1 MADLICVRKNSY
13 YDSVTLM
20 TLSNKL
26 KKMEGVSDAVVS
38 MATDMNKGLLAGIGL
53 SNDEVAAAGPN
64 DLLIAVRADSEELC
78 EQASAQV
85 DVLLAS
91 NGKGGKKQQEQTYH
105 TIAQAKEADPELNL
119 AIISV
124 AGQYAARE
132 ARMALKND
140 MHVMLFSDNVTVEQ
154 EKELKEMAH
163 GKGLLVMGPDCG
175 TAILNGVGLCFA
187 NKVRRGDIGMVGASG
202 TGLQEVTVLVDHL
215 GGGVSQAIGTGGRD
229 LSAAIGGRMML
240 DGIDLLDAD
249 PDTRVIVLISK
260 PPVHEVASR
269 VLARVSA
276 CTKPVVVCFIGGD
289 AADVRQAGAVFAS
302 SLADA
307 AAKAVALSKG
317 QAAGQLPAFVPG
329 KALLDAARKLR
340 PEQKYI
346 RGLFC
351 GGTLASEALFEIAK
365 ECPTVYSNVAKK
377 PEQQM
382 EDLNVSKKN
391 TVIDLGDD
399 AFTVGRPHPM
409 IEPELR
415 NDRLIQEA
423 QSPETAAVLLDI
435 ELGYGS
441 HADPAGVV
449 LEAIRAAQ
457 AENGKTGRDVIFIA
471 YILGTRDDFQG
482 YEVQRAA
489 LEEAGVFVADSNLEA
504 VQMALAVVK
513 GRQAE

>member
-26 KKMEGVSDAVVS
+26 KKLEGVLDAMVS

-53 SNDEVAAAGPN
+53 SNDEVVAASQN
-64 DLLIAVRADSEELC
+64 DLLIAVRAHTEEQC
-78 EQASAQV
+78 RQASAQV

-91 NGKGGKKQQEQTYH
+91 NGKGGKKQQEQVYH
-105 TIAQAKEADPELNL
+105 TIAQAKEANPELNL

-154 EKELKEMAH
+154 EKELKEAAH
-163 GKGLLVMGPDCG
+163 EKGLLVMGPDCG
-175 TAILNGVGLCFA
+175 TAIINGVGLCFA
-187 NKVRRGDIGMVGASG
+187 NQVRRGDIGMVGASG
-202 TGLQEVTVLVDHL
+202 TGLQEVTVLVDRL

-249 PDTRVIVLISK
+249 PNTRVIVLISK
-260 PPVHEVASR
+260 PPVHEVAAK
-269 VLARVSA
+269 VLARVST

-289 AADVRQAGAVFAS
+289 AADAQQAGAVFAS
-302 SLADA
+302 NLADA

-317 QAAGQLPAFVPG
+317 QEAGQLPPFVPS
-329 KALLDAARKLR
+329 KALLDAAQKLR

-351 GGTLASEALFEIAK
+351 GGTLAAEALFEITK
-365 ECPTVYSNVAKK
+365 EGLDVYSNVAKK
-377 PEQQM
+377 PQQQM
-382 EDLNVSKKN
+382 EDLNISRKN
-391 TVIDLGDD
+391 TIIDLGDD

-415 NDRLIQEA
+415 NDRLLQEA
-423 QSPETAAVLLDI
+423 QSPETAVVLLDI

-449 LEAIRAAQ
+449 LEGIRRAQ
-457 AENGKTGRDVIFIA
+457 AENRKAGRHVIFIA
-471 YILGTRDDFQG
+471 YILGTQEDFQG
-482 YEVQRAA
+482 SDAQRAA
-489 LEEAGVFVADSNLEA
+489 LEEAGVLIAHSNLEA
-504 VQMALAVVK
+504 VQMALAVGK
-513 GRQAE
+513 GRQGK